1 MFLGHL
7 LVDGILT
14 KIADDLIVGGN
25 TINELLDNWSNVL
38 QVLRDNKLSL
48 SADKTFICPASINV
62 IGWLWK
68 VGKIEIDPHRINPL
82 VTCALPDNVKRL
94 RSFIGAYRALCR
106 CIPNYGKYL
115 CVLEDTVA
123 GKESFDKIPWDD
135 KLRNI
140 FVIAQKSLMH
150 PKTITLP
157 RPKDQLILV
166 SDGCNSPPAVGSTL
180 YVKRGEKLNLG
191 GFFSAKIGK
200 HQLLWLPCEIEAL
213 CINLSISSFSHYIRE
228 SENTTKFLTDSK
240 ACVQAYEKLS
250 KGGFSLSPRI
260 SSFLLNLNSLDI
272 SVNHVS
278 GSSIKLTDFCSRNP
292 VVCPD
297 NSCQVCQFVEEQLEL
312 AVTSLSVSDIES
324 GTVKM
329 PFYNPMAW
337 REIQKSDPVLKR
349 CFSQLSAGTRPG
361 KKEKNLKHLR
371 KYLQVA
377 CISNNDVLI
386 HRKANPYGKD
396 YELIIVPSN
405 LASGLISALH
415 IHLCHPFKT
424 QKNMESL
431 FLRN

>member
-1 MFLGHL
+1 MHISKLVWIRTQKKWLGTNSPYKGMYVYNVAPMGLKNMAEYLEELVSHVLSHL
-7 LVDGILT
+7 LAAGILT
-14 KIADDLIVGGN
+14 KIADELIVGGN

-38 QVLRDNKLSL
+38 QVLRDNNLSL

-157 RPKDQLILV
+157 HPKDQLILV

-260 SSFLLNLNSLDI
+260 SNFLMN
-272 SVNHVS
+272 
-278 GSSIKLTDFCSRNP
+278 
-292 VVCPD
+292 
-297 NSCQVCQFVEEQLEL
+297 
-312 AVTSLSVSDIES
+312 
-324 GTVKM
+324 
-329 PFYNPMAW
+329 
-337 REIQKSDPVLKR
+337 
-349 CFSQLSAGTRPG
+349 
-361 KKEKNLKHLR
+361 
-371 KYLQVA
+371 
-377 CISNNDVLI
+377 LI
-386 HRKANPYGKD
+386 H
-396 YELIIVPSN
+396 
-405 LASGLISALH
+405 
-415 IHLCHPFKT
+415 
-424 QKNMESL
+424 
-431 FLRN
+431 